1 MNPHRP
7 ASSFAARAAVLMV
20 TAACASLLPAMVH
33 AAAAAAKSEYV
44 PKQYEPRSQ
53 RDFTG
58 LWVNKDGIGWVPG
71 RIGPKGE
78 PPLTPEYAAIYAQH
92 LKNAAAGRPTGDP
105 TAACLPQG
113 MPRIMTMVYP
123 MEVMQNDIQVN
134 IFAEWNEQTRRIF
147 IDGRPHPPAD
157 ELDPTYYGH
166 SIGHWEGNVLV
177 AETVGLRDDTNL
189 EATGIPHSGD
199 LVVHERI
206 WLADKNTLKDEI
218 TLVDAKAYTKPWTV
232 TKTYHRAEAG
242 FSLLP
247 YVCLENNRNP
257 INENG
262 EIGVILEDGG
272 R

>member
-1 MNPHRP
+1 MSLHRP
-7 ASSFAARAAVLMV
+7 SLRFAVHAATLIVAAVGV
-20 TAACASLLPAMVH
+20 SLGSPMVH
-33 AAAAAAKSEYV
+33 AAAPATKSGYV
-44 PKQYEPRSQ
+44 PKQYEPRSM

-58 LWVNKDGIGWVPG
+58 LWLNKEGIGWVPG
-71 RIGPKGE
+71 KMGPKGE
-78 PPLTPEYAAIYAQH
+78 PPLTPAYAAVYAQH
-92 LKNAAAGRPTGDP
+92 LKNAAEGRPTGDP

-123 MEVMQNDIQVN
+123 MEIMQNDIQVN

-166 SIGHWEGNVLV
+166 SIGHWDGNVLV
-177 AETVGLRDDTNL
+177 ADTVGLRDDTNL

-199 LVVHERI
+199 LVVHERM
-206 WLADKNTLKDEI
+206 WLADKDTLKDEI

-262 EIGVILEDGG
+262 EIGVILEEGG